1 MKEDLGMKILFTR
14 LMNFRIVGDIRG
26 NLKFAQDEIQFST
39 KEEFRKNVD
48 FYLMEYKFRNDNIP
62 LLVELTLGILIETS
76 TNVDESNIKNQL
88 RKKFEEEFNKIIKF
102 FQDTENLDDK

>member
-1 MKEDLGMKILFTR
+1 MKEELSIKILSIR

-26 NLKFAQDEIQFST
+26 NLKFAQDEIQFLT

-48 FYLMEYKFRNDNIP
+48 FHLMEYKFRNDNIP

-76 TNVDESNIKNQL
+76 TNIDENNTKTQL

-102 FQDTENLDDK
+102 LQATENLDNK